1 MTCNYYETSHKQ
13 NVGLI
18 SIHPAPYRD
27 ITFATINRKNNHNL
41 QILTMFQK
49 DDGHA
54 YWNLE
59 KAEYPTIYLG
69 KGFQF
74 RGSYFHFRFFTLI
87 TKNSFDVLVIPGY
100 FHLTSLI
107 AIIYCIIKHKPFIY
121 TADTVSS
128 LMCFKANNLIRDIL
142 TNWIINHAAAFWIPG
157 NATKQFLI
165 SKGVDPVKIFEGCY
179 CLDTDSIVTQTLKT
193 KALRNDFRKR
203 LGIAPDDFVF
213 LMVGN
218 MIPNRQHTK
227 LINAFKIVESTNKK
241 AFLILLGEG
250 SEQESIHAMVK
261 KLDCFNVRIAAPVA
275 YDQLPQWYTSS
286 DAYVHSGYEPYSTAL
301 EFAAK
306 SGLPIITTDVV
317 GAAFDYVHH
326 ELSGYLLQ
334 YADNKELSDTML
346 NLSLNPDLALKMGQ
360 AALNI
365 ALKRT
370 PEWAAEQFE
379 AAVNHAR
386 KYLYK

>member
-1 MTCNYYETSHKQ
+1 MICNYFETSHKQ

-18 SIHPAPYRD
+18 SIHPAPYLD
-27 ITFATINRKNNHNL
+27 ITFATIYRNNNLNL
-41 QILTMFQK
+41 QIWKMFKK
-49 DDGHA
+49 DIGHA

-59 KAEYPTIYLG
+59 NEEYPTIYLG
-69 KGFQF
+69 KCFQF
-74 RGSYFHFRFFTLI
+74 RGSYFHLRFFTSI
-87 TKNSFDVLVIPGY
+87 PKNLFDVLVIPGY

-121 TADTVSS
+121 TAETISS
-128 LMCFKANNLIRDIL
+128 LMCFKANNLIRDTF
-142 TNWIINHAAAFWIPG
+142 TNRIINHAAAFWIPG

-179 CLDTDSIVTQTLKT
+179 CLDTYSIVTQTLKT

-227 LINAFKIVESTNKK
+227 LINALKIVESTNKK

-261 KLDCFNVRIAAPVA
+261 KLDCFNVRIVAPVA
-275 YDQLPQWYTSS
+275 YDQLPQWYTAS
-286 DAYVHSGYEPYSTAL
+286 DAYVHSGYKPYFTAS
-301 EFAAK
+301 EYAAK
-306 SGLPIITTDVV
+306 LGLPIITTDVV
-317 GAAFDYVHH
+317 GASFDYVHH
-326 ELSGYLLQ
+326 ELSGYLLK
-334 YADNKELSDTML
+334 YSDNNELSDTML
-346 NLSLNPDLALKMGQ
+346 NLSLNPDLALMMGQ
-360 AALNI
+360 AALNF
-365 ALKRT
+365 ALKRSS
-370 PEWAAEQFE
+370 EWAAEQFE
-379 AAVNHAR
+379 AA
-386 KYLYK
+386 